1 MAMYRMHS
9 SIFHFPNRYFYDN
22 KLKTAKTV
30 DHPIDKS
37 LASTLGQVISLD
49 MKKAIHQ
56 RQIMLQYI
64 QVQGS
69 KLRRS
74 NRSHSRANLE
84 NLEWVMN
91 AISVMQ
97 PVLKDE
103 MRTKVAILTPY
114 KRQRKE
120 YEDRLLK
127 FRKSSGLP
135 ATNIPQV
142 ATVDSFQGHEA
153 DYVLL
158 DLVNVK
164 ADKVADIGFL
174 KDDRRINVAITRGK
188 KMLWVIGGAF
198 TGRLAELKS
207 KIKEDENPFEPST
220 KAKLCA
226 AMDYVVNLRDNDL
239 DTVVDSTTLVKPI
252 PQDLLL
258 PDEMLVEETGDQD
271 KEGDAPHGGGWDKT
285 FDSSSGQRVEYNI
298 QT

>member
-1 MAMYRMHS
+1 MHS
-9 SIFHFPNRYFYDN
+9 SIFHFPNRYFYEN
-22 KLKTAKTV
+22 KLKTAKSA

-37 LASTLGQVISLD
+37 LAAALGQVISQ
-49 MKKAIHQ
+49 AAT
-56 RQIMLQYI
+56 
-64 QVQGS
+64 VQS
-69 KLRRS
+69 V
-74 NRSHSRANLE
+74 HSRANLE

-114 KRQRKE
+114 KRQREE
-120 YEDRLLK
+120 YEDRMLK

-135 ATNIPQV
+135 ATNTPQV

-174 KDDRRINVAITRGK
+174 KDDRRINVAVTRGK
-188 KMLWVIGGAF
+188 KMLWIIGGAF
-198 TGRLAELKS
+198 AGRLAELKS

-226 AMDYVVNLRDNDL
+226 AMDYVINLRDSDFE
-239 DTVVDSTTLVKPI
+239 TVVDSTPLVQPI

-271 KEGDAPHGGGWDKT
+271 KEGDAPHV
-285 FDSSSGQRVEYNI
+285 S
-298 QT
+298 